1 MSPGFT
7 TASAMQ
13 EDETPHS
20 SYFQNAI
27 PFSVSCLSLGIS
39 TSLSKVFWGNFE
51 ALLDNRPLGEDFQ
64 LMGLY
69 LSVTKHHTLTD
80 SSSRVLLTALGTSQ
94 FGLLISFS
102 NL

>member
-1 MSPGFT
+1 
-7 TASAMQ
+7 MQ
-13 EDETPHS
+13 EDEIPYS

-39 TSLSKVFWGNFE
+39 VSLSKVFWGNFE
-51 ALLDNRPLGEDFQ
+51 ALLDIRPLGEDFQ

-69 LSVTKHHTLTD
+69 LSVTKHHIPTD
-80 SSSRVLLTALGTSQ
+80 SSSRVLITALDTLQ
-94 FGLLISFS
+94 YGLLISFS